1 VPGSEPHATILELRN
16 RLEDL
21 AALERGLA
29 RFAADCALP
38 ARELD
43 TLNLVLDE
51 IVTNLI
57 EHAYDD
63 DAEHAIRIRLAL
75 SDGELRVEVEDD
87 GRPFDPLA
95 APPPE
100 LDAEARE
107 RRIGGLG
114 LHFVRRSVDALEHR
128 RVGGRNLLCLRK
140 RIAGA
145 GA

>member
-1 VPGSEPHATILELRN
+1 MELEVRN

-21 AALERGLA
+21 ALLERGLA
-29 RFAADCALP
+29 RFAEAHALP
-38 ARELD
+38 ARELQ

-63 DAEHAIRIRLAL
+63 EAEHAIRIRVALAG
-75 SDGELRVEVEDD
+75 GELRIEVEDD

-95 APPPE
+95 APAPE
-100 LDAEARE
+100 LGTEPRE
-107 RRIGGLG
+107 RPIGGLG
-114 LHFVRRSVDALEHR
+114 LHFVRRSVDALEHC
-128 RVGGRNLLCLRK
+128 RVGGRNLLRLRK
-140 RIAGA
+140 RIAGVDP

>member
-1 VPGSEPHATILELRN
+1 MPGPEPNGTILELRN

-21 AALERGLA
+21 AVLERGLA
-29 RFAADCALP
+29 RFAADHDLP
-38 ARELD
+38 ARELGS
-43 TLNLVLDE
+43 LNLVLDE

-75 SDGELRVEVEDD
+75 DGDELRIEVEDD
-87 GRPFDPLA
+87 GRPFDPVA
-95 APPPE
+95 ASPPE
-100 LDAEARE
+100 LGAEPRE
-107 RRIGGLG
+107 RGIGGLG

-140 RIAGA
+140 RIAR
-145 GA
+145 

>member
-1 VPGSEPHATILELRN
+1 MRLELRN
-16 RLEDL
+16 RLGDL
-21 AALERGLA
+21 ARLERGLA
-29 RFAADCALP
+29 RFAVEQRLAPRDLHS
-38 ARELD
+38 
-43 TLNLVLDE
+43 LNLVLDE

-63 DAEHAIRIRLAL
+63 EAEHAIRIRLAL
-75 SDGELRVEVEDD
+75 SDGELCVEVEDD

-100 LDAEARE
+100 LASEPRQ

-128 RVGGRNLLCLRK
+128 REGGRNLLCLRK
-140 RIAGA
+140 RIASA
-145 GA
+145 GP

>member
-1 VPGSEPHATILELRN
+1 MELELRN

-21 AALERGLA
+21 ALLERGLA
-29 RFAADCALP
+29 RFAQQHALP
-38 ARELD
+38 ARELRSV
-43 TLNLVLDE
+43 NLVLDE

-63 DAEHAIRIRLAL
+63 VAEHAIRIRLAL
-75 SDGELRVEVEDD
+75 AGGELRIEVEDD

-95 APPPE
+95 APAPE
-100 LDAEARE
+100 VDAAPRE

-128 RVGGRNLLCLRK
+128 RVGGRNFLRLRK
-140 RIAGA
+140 RIAAREEGR
-145 GA
+145 

>member
-1 VPGSEPHATILELRN
+1 MELELRN

-21 AALERGLA
+21 ALLERGLA
-29 RFAADCALP
+29 RFAEEHALP
-38 ARELD
+38 ARELRR
-43 TLNLVLDE
+43 LNLVLDE

-63 DAEHAIRIRLAL
+63 EAEHAIRIRLAL
-75 SDGELRVEVEDD
+75 AGRELRIEVEDD

-95 APPPE
+95 VAAPE
-100 LDAEARE
+100 LDTAPGG

-128 RVGGRNLLCLRK
+128 RLGGRNLLRLRK
-140 RIAGA
+140 RIAA
-145 GA
+145 GD

>member
-1 VPGSEPHATILELRN
+1 MVLELRN

-21 AALERGLA
+21 ALLERGLT
-29 RFAADCALP
+29 RFAEEHGLP
-38 ARELD
+38 ARELHG
-43 TLNLVLDE
+43 LNLVLDE

-63 DAEHAIRIRLAL
+63 EAEHAIRIRLAL
-75 SDGELRVEVEDD
+75 SSGELRVEVEDD

-100 LDAEARE
+100 LGVEPRE
-107 RRIGGLG
+107 RRMGGLG

-128 RVGGRNLLCLRK
+128 RVGGRNLLRLRK
-140 RIAGA
+140 RIAG
-145 GA
+145 GVS

>member
-1 VPGSEPHATILELRN
+1 MAFELRN

-21 AALERGLA
+21 ELLERWLA
-29 RFAADCALP
+29 RFAEEQGLP
-38 ARELD
+38 PRELQ

-63 DAEHAIRIRLAL
+63 EAEHAIRIRLACAA
-75 SDGELRVEVEDD
+75 GELRIEVEDD

-95 APPPE
+95 APAPE
-100 LDAEARE
+100 LARAPGE

-114 LHFVRRSVDALEHR
+114 LHFVRRSVDGLDYR
-128 RVGGRNLLCLRK
+128 RVGGRNLLRLRK
-140 RIAGA
+140 RIGA
-145 GA
+145 DAP